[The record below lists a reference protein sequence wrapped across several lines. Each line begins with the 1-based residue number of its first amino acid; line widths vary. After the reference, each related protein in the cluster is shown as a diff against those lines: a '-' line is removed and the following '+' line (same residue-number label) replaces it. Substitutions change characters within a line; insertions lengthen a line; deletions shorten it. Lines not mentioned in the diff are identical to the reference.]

1 MIELSHVT
9 KTFGGKKALDELSL
23 RVPQGAVY
31 GLIGSNGAGK
41 STAIRHLT
49 GIYRPDA
56 GTVTIGGLPVYENP
70 EIKSRIGYIP
80 DDLGVLGGG
89 TIRELAAFYRAM
101 YPRFDAARFDALRE
115 VFRLDE
121 RTPLRRFSKGMQK
134 HAAFWLTLC
143 IRPDY
148 LVLDEP
154 VDGLDP
160 VMRRQIWSLVV
171 EDVAGYGMT
180 VLVSSHNLRELEDIC
195 DHVGMMHAGRML
207 LERSLAEL
215 QENIVKVQLVTDQPL
230 PEDLAVLHASTLGRV
245 QTLIIRGEPAQT
257 AERLAGTKPLL
268 CDLLPLSLEEIFMY
282 GNPSVWKVCGI
293 AQPLAALPPYG
304 CGMPLAG
311 TQSIPAIFKPQF
323 GTKSLADR
331 SCNLIRGS
339 LKMPKGERTVCNMCF
354 LIRRPETAAVRSR
367 HALWTRA
374 SRRRRFPI
382 PI

>member
-1 MIELSHVT
+1 MIEIRNVV
-9 KTFGGKKALDELSL
+9 KTFDGFRALDGVTMT
-23 RVPQGAVY
+23 VPRGAVY
-31 GLIGSNGAGK
+31 GLVGPNGAGK
-41 STAIRHLT
+41 STLIRHLT
-49 GIYRPDA
+49 GIYRPDS
-56 GTVTIGGLPVYENP
+56 GTIDIDGQPVYENP
-70 EIKSRIGYIP
+70 AVKARIAYIP
-80 DDLGVLGGG
+80 DDVFYFPQA
-89 TIRELAAFYRAM
+89 TIPDMMRYYRGI
-101 YPRFDAARFDALRE
+101 YPKFDAERYQKLGE
-115 VFRLDE
+115 VFQLDPKRQIRRL
-121 RTPLRRFSKGMQK
+121 SKGMQK
-134 HAAFWLTLC
+134 QAAFWLAMCL
-143 IRPDY
+143 RPDV

-282 GNPSVWKVCGI
+282 ELG
-293 AQPLAALPPYG
+293 
-304 CGMPLAG
+304 
-311 TQSIPAIFKPQF
+311 
-323 GTKSLADR
+323 
-331 SCNLIRGS
+331 GS
-339 LKMPKGERTVCNMCF
+339 GYDVKKLM
-354 LIRRPETAAVRSR
+354 L
-367 HALWTRA
+367 
-374 SRRRRFPI
+374 
-382 PI
+382 

>member
-115 VFRLDE
+115 VFCLDE

-180 VLVSSHNLRELEDIC
+180 VLVSSHNLRELEDVC
-195 DHVGMMHAGRML
+195 DHVGIMKGGRML
-207 LERSLAEL
+207 LEKGLDEL
-215 QENIVKVQLVTDQPL
+215 QDELVKVQLAFADGGAL
-230 PEDLAVLHASTLGRV
+230 PDGLDILHSSSMGRLQQLVLRGNADE
-245 QTLIIRGEPAQT
+245 IR
-257 AERLAGTKPLL
+257 ERLAAANPLFV
-268 CDLLPLSLEEIFMY
+268 DTVPLTLEEIFIY
-282 GNPSVWKVCGI
+282 ELGG
-293 AQPLAALPPYG
+293 
-304 CGMPLAG
+304 
-311 TQSIPAIFKPQF
+311 
-323 GTKSLADR
+323 ADDEIKDIV
-331 SCNLIRGS
+331 L
-339 LKMPKGERTVCNMCF
+339 
-354 LIRRPETAAVRSR
+354 
-367 HALWTRA
+367 
-374 SRRRRFPI
+374 
-382 PI
+382 